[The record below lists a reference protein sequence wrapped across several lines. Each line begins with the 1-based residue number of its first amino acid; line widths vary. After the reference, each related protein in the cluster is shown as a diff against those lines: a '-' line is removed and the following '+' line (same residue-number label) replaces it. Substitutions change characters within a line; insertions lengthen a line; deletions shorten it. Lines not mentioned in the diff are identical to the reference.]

1 MYIDGEAK
9 ESNKTD
15 SSEDELDD
23 FLCGEEV
30 LDESEEEEWA
40 SSQKRTP
47 PKPAPEIVI
56 ISSDEEEDQVPTTL
70 HNATTMRAPLL
81 THSFRLMTMRPR

>member
-1 MYIDGEAK
+1 MYIDREAK

-15 SSEDELDD
+15 SSDDELDD

-30 LDESEEEEWA
+30 LDASEDEEWS

-47 PKPAPEIVI
+47 PKPKPEPEIVI
-56 ISSDEEEDQVPTTL
+56 ISSDEEDQVTHPTSNTSI
-70 HNATTMRAPLL
+70 HNATTRMRY
-81 THSFRLMTMRPR
+81 R